1 MQRSG
6 SRGHLLAV
14 PGRSQ
19 RLRLLVATAVIAGW
33 ALALPG
39 PASAQYVTPEPPRT
53 GPGVDRQILTEVR
66 APNADVSGAAGQV
79 GIAGAAA
86 SRATSRS
93 AGSGLPVTGGDVVGL
108 AALGA
113 GAIAVGTLL
122 KRVRPYPSK
131 T

>member
-1 MQRSG
+1 MKGGGRMQRSG
-6 SRGHLLAV
+6 SRGDLVAV

-53 GPGVDRQILTEVR
+53 GPGVDTQIITEMSGV
-66 APNADVSGAAGQV
+66 ADRV
-79 GIAGAAA
+79 GVAGAPA
-86 SRATSRS
+86 SRVSSRS
-93 AGSGLPVTGGDVVGL
+93 AGSGLPVTGGDVVGF
-108 AALGA
+108 AALGT
-113 GAIAVGTLL
+113 GAIALGTLL
-122 KRVRPYPSK
+122 KRVRRHPSR